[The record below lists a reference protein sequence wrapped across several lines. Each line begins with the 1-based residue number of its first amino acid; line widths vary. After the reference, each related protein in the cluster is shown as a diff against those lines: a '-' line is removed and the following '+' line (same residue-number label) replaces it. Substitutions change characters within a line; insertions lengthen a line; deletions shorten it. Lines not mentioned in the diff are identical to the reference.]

1 MRKFQIYALSA
12 AIVCG
17 SVFSGCT
24 YSGYESYAGTM
35 VGAQIGSVIGESIG
49 WLSTSRHGGPGTAML
64 GSVIGTVAGAAIGNA
79 IGNEAAEARREER
92 AERKRRRMEAY
103 SKKASRQHANVGRD
117 EANDSY
123 DFGGFQTEGGRDANI
138 ASSGSSALVISNLH
152 YEDEDGDGKM
162 GKYETVNV
170 IYEIYNPNAF
180 AVDANLITGDKN
192 ADLEFS
198 PITNTRIEAG
208 KSIRYKAKVFCK
220 KVPDGAYTE
229 IPLVV
234 SGEGIE
240 TSSTSIRIRN
250 GK

>member
-1 MRKFQIYALSA
+1 MKKLQIYALSA

-17 SVFSGCT
+17 SVLSGCT

-64 GSVIGTVAGAAIGNA
+64 GSVIGTAVGAVIGNS
-79 IGNEAAEARREER
+79 IGNEAAESKRQER
-92 AERKRRRMEAY
+92 AERKQ
-103 SKKASRQHANVGRD
+103 RQRAERANRVARQEETD
-117 EANDSY
+117 NY
-123 DFGGFQTEGGRDANI
+123 DFSGIQTEGGRDASVAAINNN
-138 ASSGSSALVISNLH
+138 SLVISNLH

-162 GKYETVNV
+162 SKYETVNV
-170 IYEIYNPNAF
+170 IYEVHNPNSYP
-180 AVDANLITGDKN
+180 VDANLITGDN
-192 ADLEFS
+192 NPNLEFS
-198 PITNTRIEAG
+198 PVTNTRIEAG

-220 KVPDGAYTE
+220 KVPDGNYTE
-229 IPLVV
+229 IPLAV

-240 TSSTSIRIRN
+240 TSSATIRIKN